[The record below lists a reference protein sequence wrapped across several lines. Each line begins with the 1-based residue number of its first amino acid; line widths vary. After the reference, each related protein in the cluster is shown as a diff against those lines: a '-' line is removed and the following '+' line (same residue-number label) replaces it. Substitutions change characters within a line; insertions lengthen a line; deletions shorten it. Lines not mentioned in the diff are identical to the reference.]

1 MTQCYLVRQHLS
13 LNAALILILATPVK
27 FRDSIKTNTAHGHV
41 RGPLHLHLAGEGI
54 IQVGVEVKS
63 EQMILESFAEHE
75 E

>member
-1 MTQCYLVRQHLS
+1 MLS
-13 LNAALILILATPVK
+13 GQTTPVFECRLDFDLGYTPVK